1 MAKVTFIEPIAT
13 FRGKICKHSEV
24 IFKHQSESGT
34 NFTSR
39 ICHPRDYK
47 TNPLSAS
54 EQAAQEKFKQAAT
67 TAHSEMKDA
76 DKKEAAKLIKEI
88 LEAAIL
94 RWETAG
100 KHGSLYSFLFKE
112 AYAKL

>member
-39 ICHPRDYK
+39 ICHPSDYT

-76 DKKEAAKLIKEI
+76 DKKEAAI
-88 LEAAIL
+88 LH
-94 RWETAG
+94 WETAG